1 VTAAALAVEA
11 DMGGMGARTDD
22 DAAGPGG
29 GLTGPEGRSG
39 PGKGPAAA
47 GLSFMSSSAAPSP
60 MPCPVGVSPG
70 ALDELERLRRMLA
83 PSVPDAADGED
94 AAASV
99 DQGVGRWELEIAP
112 GMIRLH
118 ARQRRPDAA
127 SLEVRRRHRQTRELS
142 ARHEELHAARHR
154 DLASAPREPGEPGE
168 AEDAEEAAAE
178 RRRRWARRSR
188 SRMVARFATLDYAPL
203 FDEATRLG
211 GRLGLLTLTLPGDW
225 ERLAPDPQAMMR
237 MLAAFRRRWHRAIGA
252 PYALWKLEFQ
262 ARGAPHVHMLMA
274 CPPAVAGE
282 PFTDWLSR
290 TWFEVVGSGDER
302 HLLAGTGVDWDEPTT
317 MTSPQAAAIYFARH
331 AAAGQAKDYQHLVPD
346 IWADAGRFRW
356 WGMWHLA
363 PQIWT
368 ATIDHDTAV
377 FVRRLLRH
385 QYRVWH
391 GRRRRI
397 LASGR
402 RDGSVQGG
410 FVLVRDGPAF
420 AAQLARAIEICGPHT
435 TRPTSAN
442 KGDRGRIRPPSTERN
457 QL

>member
-1 VTAAALAVEA
+1 MGSMSDDHVTAS
-11 DMGGMGARTDD
+11 
-22 DAAGPGG
+22 GPGEAP
-29 GLTGPEGRSG
+29 TGPQGRSG
-39 PGKGPAAA
+39 AGEGPP

-60 MPCPVGVSPG
+60 MPCPVGVSSG
-70 ALDELERLRRMLA
+70 ALADLERLRRILA
-83 PSVPDAADGED
+83 PSVPDAAGGAD
-94 AAASV
+94 AAAGL
-99 DQGVGRWELEIAP
+99 DQGAGRWELQIAP

-127 SLEVRRRHRQTRELS
+127 SLEVRRRRREVRELT
-142 ARHEELHAARHR
+142 ARHDQLYTARHA
-154 DLASAPREPGEPGE
+154 DLTAGGSQSDEHAPEPVEPVD
-168 AEDAEEAAAE
+168 AEDADH
-178 RRRRWARRSR
+178 RRRWARRSR
-188 SRMVARFATLDYAPL
+188 SRMVVRYATLDYAPL

-211 GRLGLLTLTLPGDW
+211 GALGLVTLTMPGDW
-225 ERLAPDPQAMMR
+225 ERLAPDPKALAR
-237 MLAAFRRRWHRAIGA
+237 MLAAFRRRWQRAIGA

-274 CPPAVAGE
+274 CPPTVAGE
-282 PFTDWLSR
+282 SFTGWLSR
-290 TWFEVVGSGDER
+290 TWFEVVGSGDKR
-302 HLLAGTGVDWDEPTT
+302 HLHAGTGVDWDEPTT
-317 MTSPQAAAIYFARH
+317 MTSPQAVAIYFTRH
-331 AAAGQAKDYQHLVPD
+331 AAAGQSKGYQHVLPD
-346 IWADAGRFRW
+346 AWADAGRFRW

-363 PQIWT
+363 PQIAT
-368 ATIDHDTAV
+368 AAVDHDTAV